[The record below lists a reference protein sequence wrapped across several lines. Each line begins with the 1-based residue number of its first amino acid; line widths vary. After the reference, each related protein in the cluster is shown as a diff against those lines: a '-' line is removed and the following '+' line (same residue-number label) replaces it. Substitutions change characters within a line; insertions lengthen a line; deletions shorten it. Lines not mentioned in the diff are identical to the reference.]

1 MATTKAKKEIDFN
14 VEIGLKDGQEWNAE
28 KLSKT
33 KKLIKDLAAKRSPER
48 VLKNELL
55 AIQYKMEEYTEA
67 DEKSIIKPI
76 PLKTFLQEYLTAL
89 NISLRKFAI
98 AIDMNDSN
106 LKKYISGDRKFNA
119 DIARKFGRF
128 FHTSPTTWMKVQQ
141 IDDLIKLRTEKID
154 ERYYKYD
161 FTKVVQVSSLRKTAT
176 SVKSD
181 YVSAQNTV
189 LETREVSSH
198 RRK

>member
-1 MATTKAKKEIDFN
+1 MATTKTKKEIDFN

-119 DIARKFGRF
+119 DLARKFGRF

-161 FTKVVQVSSLRKTAT
+161 FTKVVQASSLRKTAT
-176 SVKSD
+176 SVKRD

-189 LETREVSSH
+189 PETREVSSH

>member
-1 MATTKAKKEIDFN
+1 MATTKTKKEIDFN

-119 DIARKFGRF
+119 DLARKFGRF

-176 SVKSD
+176 SVKRD

-189 LETREVSSH
+189 PETREVSSH

>member
-14 VEIGLKDGQEWNAE
+14 VEIGLNAGQEWNAE

-106 LKKYISGDRKFNA
+106 LKYISGDRKFNA

-161 FTKVVQVSSLRKTAT
+161 FTKVVQASSLRKTAT
-176 SVKSD
+176 SVKGD

>member
-14 VEIGLKDGQEWNAE
+14 VEIGLNDGQEWNAE

-98 AIDMNDSN
+98 AIDINDSN

-176 SVKSD
+176 SVKRD
-181 YVSAQNTV
+181 YVSAQNSV